1 MEQHSPD
8 NRTGFLE
15 RKIYAFLAGAIILAG
30 AFFLATGYK
39 QDFFTRMTTLYF
51 FSDNATGIKPGMA
64 IKILGFNIG
73 EVDEITIEPNAKVRV
88 KISVQSDFMRFITL
102 DSRARLLK
110 EGMIGE
116 SVIDITPG
124 NQKLRQLAHNT
135 VLPFSRGRDLTEIAD
150 ELYGEIQPIL
160 KDVGQAMAAVNN
172 PEGNVQQSL
181 RNINRA
187 TKNVESLTGKLDS
200 QLPPLL
206 EKADGITKTVGD
218 SLPIL
223 IESSKQ
229 SLDNIHD
236 ATIDL
241 KRITSVSAQELPPA
255 LHDGR
260 TLVKGSLSIVT
271 GVKESWPVRNMISTP
286 QEQSLPL
293 DSYVQPPPSR

>member
-1 MEQHSPD
+1 M
-8 NRTGFLE
+8 
-15 RKIYAFLAGAIILAG
+15 
-30 AFFLATGYK
+30 
-39 QDFFTRMTTLYF
+39 
-51 FSDNATGIKPGMA
+51 
-64 IKILGFNIG
+64 
-73 EVDEITIEPNAKVRV
+73 
-88 KISVQSDFMRFITL
+88 
-102 DSRARLLK
+102 
-110 EGMIGE
+110 
-116 SVIDITPG
+116 
-124 NQKLRQLAHNT
+124 
-135 VLPFSRGRDLTEIAD
+135 
-150 ELYGEIQPIL
+150 
-160 KDVGQAMAAVNN
+160 
-172 PEGNVQQSL
+172 
-181 RNINRA
+181 
-187 TKNVESLTGKLDS
+187 
-200 QLPPLL
+200 
-206 EKADGITKTVGD
+206 GD